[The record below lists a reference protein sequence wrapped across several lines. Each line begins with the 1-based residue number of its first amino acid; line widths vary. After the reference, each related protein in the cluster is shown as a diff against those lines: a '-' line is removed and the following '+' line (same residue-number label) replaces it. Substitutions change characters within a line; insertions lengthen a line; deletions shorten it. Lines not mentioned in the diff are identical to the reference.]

1 MSGAPEAVATHA
13 TAPADG
19 LSPRGGRPLRVLYT
33 VAPADFGGLE
43 SVLRLL
49 AIGMRRRGHEV
60 HVAAAVEREGDAR
73 GFCDALRDDGV
84 DVTRIVL
91 PARAYAAERRA
102 VRELCARIAP
112 DVVHSHGYRSDILHA
127 GAARALGVPTV
138 TTAHGF
144 AHGNWRNR
152 LNEWVQRRVMRR
164 FEAVVAVS
172 RPLVTGLVASGVPQ
186 PRVHL
191 LPNAYAGSGEPLDRV
206 AARRRLDAPEGVPLV
221 GWVGRLGWEK
231 GADVLVD
238 ALARIPEVPL
248 HVAIIGDGGDR
259 AALEARAISLGVAH
273 RITWHGRQAD
283 AASLFGA
290 FDLFVLSSR
299 TEGTPMVLFEA
310 MAAGVPAVVTRVGG
324 VPDVVSAREAL
335 LVAPE
340 DPAALAAAMREALSD
355 RAASSARA
363 DAARARLETQFGTD
377 AWLDRHEALYAA
389 VRRTQRTGRTG
400 VIA

>member
-1 MSGAPEAVATHA
+1 VSGASEAVAMRA
-13 TAPADG
+13 SAPGDRPA
-19 LSPRGGRPLRVLYT
+19 SASARPLRALYT

-49 AIGMRRRGHEV
+49 ATGMWRRGHEV

-73 GFCDALRDDGV
+73 GFCDALRDGGV
-84 DVTRIVL
+84 DVTRIVM

-102 VRELCARIAP
+102 IRELCARIAP
-112 DVVHSHGYRSDILHA
+112 EVVHSHGYRSDILHA
-127 GAARALGVPTV
+127 GAARALGIPTV

-164 FEAVVAVS
+164 FDAVVAVS
-172 RPLVTGLVASGVPQ
+172 RPLVTGLVASGIPQ

-191 LPNAYAGSGEPLDRV
+191 LPNAYAGTGTLLDRA

-238 ALARIPEVPL
+238 ALARLPEQVPL
-248 HVAIIGDGGDR
+248 HVAVIGDGPDR
-259 AALEARAISLGVAH
+259 AMLEARAISLGVAH
-273 RITWHGRQAD
+273 RITWHGRQSD

-335 LVAPE
+335 LVPAE
-340 DPAALAAAMREALSD
+340 DPAALAAAMRETLSERAEASG
-355 RAASSARA
+355 RAA
-363 DAARARLETQFGTD
+363 AARTRLETQFGTD

-389 VRRTQRTGRTG
+389 VRRTQRTGA
-400 VIA
+400 IA